1 MANEHLFI
9 SDAHLGAHSPQKEL
23 EVERSLIKLIEYATE
38 KEARLYVLGDLF
50 DYWMEFPNSDFIPA
64 VGKSVLNAFEKYHQ
78 KIGPSLF
85 ITGNHDNWTLGH
97 FESVGFDVEPN
108 FRILELFDKKIHLMH
123 GDGLWQQ
130 NQILKRP
137 LMHQILRS
145 SLFLSVYQRVFSN
158 NSALSIMQS
167 FSNTT
172 RKIDRRDPN
181 PLNENARLI
190 LLETETDIVLSGHD
204 HIPRVETFNSGLYIN
219 LGTFFHHS
227 TLVRGFDHSF
237 DLVQWDAKSSTF
249 NSIEQHHLLT

>member
-1 MANEHLFI
+1 
-9 SDAHLGAHSPQKEL
+9 
-23 EVERSLIKLIEYATE
+23 
-38 KEARLYVLGDLF
+38 
-50 DYWMEFPNSDFIPA
+50 
-64 VGKSVLNAFEKYHQ
+64 
-78 KIGPSLF
+78 
-85 ITGNHDNWTLGH
+85 
-97 FESVGFDVEPN
+97 
-108 FRILELFDKKIHLMH
+108 MH
-123 GDGLWQQ
+123 GDGFWQQ

-137 LMHQILRS
+137 IMHRVLRS
-145 SLFLSVYQRVFSN
+145 ASFLSVYQKMFSN
-158 NSALSIMQS
+158 NLALSIMQR

-190 LLETETDIVLSGHD
+190 LQETETDIVLSGHD

-249 NSIEQHHLLT
+249 NSFEQHHLLT